1 MDPSFIAPFVSSTKN
16 VFSTMLQLPVEI
28 GTPTLKESLDP
39 PHDVTGVIG
48 MTGQVSGSVILSMP
62 METAE
67 SIVAIF
73 GGEKLEPESADFA
86 DAIGELVNMVSG
98 GAKAQ
103 FPANGPV
110 SISVP
115 SVIVGRNHSV
125 ARQSGVP
132 TVLIPC
138 STDCGDFVIEVAI
151 RDDSGA
157 SVDATSNA
165 ASAGA

>member
-1 MDPSFIAPFVSSTKN
+1 MDPSFIAPFVSSTQN

-28 GTPTLKESLDP
+28 GKPQLKESTDP

-48 MTGQVSGSVILSMP
+48 MTGHVSGSVILSMP
-62 METAE
+62 MDTAT
-67 SIVAIF
+67 SIVALF
-73 GGEKLEPESADFA
+73 SGESLAPESPDFA
-86 DAIGELVNMVSG
+86 DAVGELVNMVSG

-132 TVLIPC
+132 CIVIPC
-138 STDCGDFVIEVAI
+138 STDCGNFVIEVAI
-151 RDDSGA
+151 RDEAIEGNS
-157 SVDATSNA
+157 SDAATA
-165 ASAGA
+165 AARA

>member
-1 MDPSFIAPFVSSTKN
+1 MDPSFITPFVSSTQN
-16 VFSTMLQLPVEI
+16 VFSTMLQLPVEM
-28 GTPTLKESLDP
+28 GAPTLKEALDP

-62 METAE
+62 METATA
-67 SIVAIF
+67 IVALF
-73 GGEKLEPESADFA
+73 SGEQLDPATPDFA
-86 DAIGELVNMVSG
+86 DAVGELVNMVSG

-103 FPANGPV
+103 FPATGAV

-138 STDCGDFVIEVAI
+138 TTDCGDFVIEVAI
-151 RDDSGA
+151 RDESGA
-157 SVDATSNA
+157 AQGSASGSA
-165 ASAGA
+165 AAGA